1 MGYDRLVKFAL
12 EIQSDSF
19 NRHHLVHE
27 ITRNGRFD
35 KHGVFTFGLS
45 RLRLMCPHL
54 PRMAKALGISEECL
68 FVALESIAKEER
80 DE

>member
-1 MGYDRLVKFAL
+1 MDYDRLVKFAL
-12 EIQSDSF
+12 ETKPDNF

-35 KHGVFTFGLS
+35 RYGVFTFDSS

>member
-12 EIQSDSF
+12 ETKSDSF

-35 KHGVFTFGLS
+35 RHGVFTFGPS
-45 RLRLMCPHL
+45 QLMCPHL
-54 PRMAKALGISEECL
+54 SRMAKALGISEECL
-68 FVALESIAKEER
+68 FVALESIAKGGER
-80 DE
+80 